1 MIVGAAF
8 CPHPPLLVPEVAA
21 GAAAELDGV
30 RAACDAA
37 IAGLLAQTPD
47 VVVVLGGGP
56 VLATYADDAAGT
68 LAGFGVAVRA
78 GGPGPAVLPLSL
90 TVGAWL
96 LDRAGYAGP
105 RTCVAVPAEVSAAPP
120 LRASGPVGNASAVRE
135 LRNVLLGTA
144 QRAGLLVMADA
155 SACRDEKAPGALDPR
170 AAEYDASVARALAAG
185 DAAALRAVAADPV
198 AVELLVAGA
207 PAWAAAADLLVDAGP
222 LAARLLADAAPY
234 GVGYLVALW
243 TTTGRAGSVLSTTTD
258 AVERGAHSRK

>member
-21 GAAAELDGV
+21 GAAAELDGL

-37 IAGLLAQTPD
+37 VAGLLAQHPD
-47 VVVVLGGGP
+47 FLVVLGGGP
-56 VLATYADDAAGT
+56 APATYDDDAAGT
-68 LAGFGVAVRA
+68 LAGFGVALRA

-105 RTCVAVPAEVSAAPP
+105 RTCVAITAETTAAPP
-120 LRASGPVGNASAVRE
+120 HRAYGPVENASAVRAV
-135 LRNVLLGTA
+135 RNVLSGTA

-170 AAEYDASVARALAAG
+170 AAGYDATVARALAAG
-185 DAAALRAVAADPV
+185 DAVALRTVATDPV
-198 AVELLVAGA
+198 AAELLVAGA
-207 PAWAAAADLLVDAGP
+207 PAWAAAADLLADAGP
-222 LAARLLADAAPY
+222 QAARLLADVAPY

-243 TTTGRAGSVLSTTTD
+243 TPAATATALP
-258 AVERGAHSRK
+258 